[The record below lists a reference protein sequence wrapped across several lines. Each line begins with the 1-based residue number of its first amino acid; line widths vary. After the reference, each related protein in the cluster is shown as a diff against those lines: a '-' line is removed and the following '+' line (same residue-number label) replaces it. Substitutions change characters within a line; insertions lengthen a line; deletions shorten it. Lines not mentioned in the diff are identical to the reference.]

1 VECVGAVTA
10 VVQHEPIPESASFV
24 DTVRDDLAA
33 AIFPRAVSRPDL
45 RTTKF
50 WLFVLAK
57 VLLNPRM
64 RAVLYFRIG
73 HELHKRRLGLV
84 AMWLRARS
92 LRIAGAEIH
101 PAARIGPGFVLVHSS
116 GVVIGAG
123 VVIGSGCRVHQGT
136 TLGEPG
142 RPGAKVWLSPT
153 IGNDVVLGAHA
164 VILGGIT
171 IGDRALIG
179 ANAVVTSDVG
189 PDMVAVGIPA
199 RATPRG

>member
-1 VECVGAVTA
+1 VS
-10 VVQHEPIPESASFV
+10 VVRHLDPAPAPASFL

-33 AIFPRAVSRPDL
+33 AIFPSAVSRPEL
-45 RTTKF
+45 RTWKF
-50 WLFVLAK
+50 WLLVLAK
-57 VLLNPRM
+57 VALNPRM

-73 HELHKRRLGLV
+73 HELVPRRLEVV

-92 LRIAGAEIH
+92 LRIAGVEIH
-101 PAARIGPGFVLVHSS
+101 PAATIGPGFVLVHSS

-123 VVIGSGCRVHQGT
+123 VVIGRGCRVHQGV

-142 RPGAKVWLSPT
+142 RPGTKVWLSPT
-153 IGNDVVLGAHA
+153 IGDDVILGAHA
-164 VILGGIT
+164 VVLGGIT
-171 IGDRALIG
+171 IGDRALVG

>member
-1 VECVGAVTA
+1 MTA
-10 VVQHEPIPESASFV
+10 VEHRASAQPALSFIE
-24 DTVRDDLAA
+24 TVRDDLAA
-33 AIFPRAVSRPDL
+33 AIFPSAVSRPEL

-50 WLFVLAK
+50 WLVVLAK
-57 VLLNPRM
+57 VLVNPRM

-73 HELHKRRLGLV
+73 HELHQRRLALV
-84 AMWLRARS
+84 ALWLRARS

-101 PAARIGPGFVLVHSS
+101 PAATIGPGFVLVHSS

-123 VVIGSGCRVHQGT
+123 VTIGSGCRVHQGV

-142 RPGAKVWLSPT
+142 KPRAKIWLSPT

-171 IGDRALIG
+171 IGDRVLVG

-189 PDMVAVGIPA
+189 PDMVAVGVPA
-199 RATPRG
+199 RATPRH